1 MGAAL
6 VCKATVCKATVRK
19 ATVRLLIDSSSAVC
33 YATGEITAY
42 ADRKG
47 EYAMTVRCEVMEA

>member
-1 MGAAL
+1 M
-6 VCKATVCKATVRK
+6 CKATVCKATVRK